1 MADSTVVAGLLE
13 HFVGLE
19 DPRVERTKLHPL
31 LTIVTIALCAVVC
44 GAESWEDIA
53 EFGETKADWLARFLD
68 LPNGVPSHDT
78 FNRVFAALDPP
89 QFQACFQRWMQ
100 AVATVLPT
108 EVIAV
113 DGKTVRGSQD
123 RGNGKGAI
131 HLVSAWASTNRL
143 VLGQI
148 QVDDKSNEI
157 TAIPELLRALAL
169 HGCLVTIDAIGCQ
182 KAIAQQILDQRA
194 DYVLALKEN
203 QPKLLEEVQT
213 TFAQARDRV
222 FVDLVEDHGRTVD
235 KGHGRLEIRRHTVIT
250 DPDVL
255 AWLHDEYAW
264 PGLAAIGMVEAERR
278 LGSERSTQTRYY
290 LLSRALSAKDFGVA
304 VRSHW
309 GIENQLHWTLDV
321 TFGEDHSRM
330 RAGHAAANFVVLRH
344 LALNL
349 LRHQP
354 TKHLSIKAKRLKAGW
369 DDAYLLQ
376 VLGAL

>member
-1 MADSTVVAGLLE
+1 MAELSSVLALSE
-13 HFVGLE
+13 HFASLE

-31 LTIVTIALCAVVC
+31 LSIITIALCAVIC
-44 GAESWEDIA
+44 GAEGWDDIA
-53 EFGETKADWLARFLD
+53 EFGDTKRDWLDSFLD
-68 LPNGVPSHDT
+68 LPNGTPSHDT
-78 FNRVFAALDPP
+78 FNRVFAALDPG
-89 QFQACFQRWMQ
+89 QFRTCFLRWMQ

-108 EVIAV
+108 EVIAL

-123 RGNGKGAI
+123 RANGKAAI
-131 HLVSAWASTNRL
+131 HLVSAWASANRL
-143 VLGQI
+143 VLGQVK
-148 QVDDKSNEI
+148 VDDKSNEI
-157 TAIPELLRALAL
+157 TAIPELLQALTL
-169 HGCLVTIDAIGCQ
+169 NGCLVSIDAIGCQ
-182 KAIAQQILDQRA
+182 KEIARQIIEQGA

-222 FVDLVEDHGRTVD
+222 FVDLVEEHARAVT
-235 KGHGRLEIRRHTVIT
+235 KGHGRLEVRRHSVIA
-250 DPDVL
+250 DPDIL

-264 PGLAAIGMVEAERR
+264 PGLAAIGRVEAERR
-278 LGSERSTQTRYY
+278 VGAERTTQTRYY
-290 LLSRALSAKDFGVA
+290 LLSRALSAKDFGAA

-321 TFGEDHSRM
+321 TFREDQSRI
-330 RAGHAAANFVVLRH
+330 RAGHAATNFAVLRQ

-349 LRHQP
+349 LRHQQ

-376 VLGAL
+376 ILSAL